1 MLFWLVENPSAS
13 DFDIEKNL
21 KAHNFATCQVVKDL
35 LKRGLLKSKSD
46 SRATRIYYPSFKG
59 FLVYFALNLPPDILN
74 SESIQKS
81 YAENWKKIRRAILNI
96 KKLYPESRI
105 LAEWNTIEEWLGK
118 VSSYYQLCATS
129 AYTLNSFPFEENHQK
144 RSKLFSSPKDEIIR
158 EIIKTEKLCR
168 KISETDYFWISS
180 FEDAFAYPYI
190 ELLLSNKVI
199 EDYLKG
205 RSIPN
210 EKLCNLFQEI
220 IDSKIRIAEDRI
232 QKLIFMKKAF
242 KALFCSSEKS
252 EEIDF
257 KKVKDRNST
266 AIKSL

>member
-1 MLFWLVENPSAS
+1 MNARGMSS
-13 DFDIEKNL
+13 NDINRFIERKNL

-129 AYTLNSFPFEENHQK
+129 AYTLNSFP
-144 RSKLFSSPKDEIIR
+144 PKKKQI
-158 EIIKTEKLCR
+158 
-168 KISETDYFWISS
+168 
-180 FEDAFAYPYI
+180 
-190 ELLLSNKVI
+190 V
-199 EDYLKG
+199 
-205 RSIPN
+205 
-210 EKLCNLFQEI
+210 FQ
-220 IDSKIRIAEDRI
+220 S
-232 QKLIFMKKAF
+232 
-242 KALFCSSEKS
+242 
-252 EEIDF
+252 
-257 KKVKDRNST
+257 
-266 AIKSL
+266 